1 MIKKI
6 SPHTPVGMITGWGM
20 EMSRSKMEEYGLDFF
35 ISKPFDFNQILN
47 VVAETIK
54 YKEERFLS

>member
-6 SPHTPVGMITGWGM
+6 SPHTPVGMITGWEM
-20 EMSRSKMEEYGLDFF
+20 EMSRNKMEEYGLDFF

-47 VVAETIK
+47 VVAETMESK
-54 YKEERFLS
+54 GETFLS